1 MIVKINENIIFM
13 SNKNQVLESM
23 RESRCLEG
31 PRIYMDQ
38 TSFFFVHVILR
49 GSICGVKLVPPKALI
64 HQGMIIHP
72 GIPGPVWTNIIQ
84 HLVRHSDLNPRIFV
98 TCYIIDF

>member
-38 TSFFFVHVILR
+38 TSFFLSMLF
-49 GSICGVKLVPPKALI
+49 CEGVYVE
-64 HQGMIIHP
+64 
-72 GIPGPVWTNIIQ
+72 
-84 HLVRHSDLNPRIFV
+84 
-98 TCYIIDF
+98 

>member
-31 PRIYMDQ
+31 PRILHGPNK
-38 TSFFFVHVILR
+38 FFFL
-49 GSICGVKLVPPKALI
+49 SMLFCEGVYVE
-64 HQGMIIHP
+64 
-72 GIPGPVWTNIIQ
+72 
-84 HLVRHSDLNPRIFV
+84 
-98 TCYIIDF
+98 